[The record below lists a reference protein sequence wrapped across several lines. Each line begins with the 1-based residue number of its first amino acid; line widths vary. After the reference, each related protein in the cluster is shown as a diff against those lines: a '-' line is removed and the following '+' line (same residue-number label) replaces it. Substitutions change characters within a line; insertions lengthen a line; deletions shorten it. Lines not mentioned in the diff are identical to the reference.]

1 MTGES
6 EELVQLQ
13 QRALQFLVHSFLYYR
28 LGESIVSDE
37 FFDQVA
43 EELRALRNKHPEAE
57 MPYAEVIDPALG
69 PEASGFRIRPASS
82 PRLSSCCTRPRL
94 RRWTSWN
101 SWSAAVTA
109 QRSRARP
116 PRAMR
121 EFRPGGSARRLSHS
135 LSGARPRRSTPSLRQ
150 DVPERRLRNSRRN

>member
-43 EELRALRNKHPEAE
+43 EELRALRSKHPEAE

-69 PEASGFRIRPASS
+69 PEASGFRIRKY
-82 PRLSSCCTRPRL
+82 
-94 RRWTSWN
+94 
-101 SWSAAVTA
+101 
-109 QRSRARP
+109 P
-116 PRAMR
+116 PRIITTAFKLLYALSNPEV
-121 EFRPGGSARRLSHS
+121 EF
-135 LSGARPRRSTPSLRQ
+135 
-150 DVPERRLRNSRRN
+150 VEFVERRGYTAELQPKEG

>member
-69 PEASGFRIRPASS
+69 PEASGFRIRKY
-82 PRLSSCCTRPRL
+82 
-94 RRWTSWN
+94 
-101 SWSAAVTA
+101 
-109 QRSRARP
+109 P
-116 PRAMR
+116 PRIISTAFKLLYAATAPEMDFL
-121 EFRPGGSARRLSHS
+121 EFL
-135 LSGARPRRSTPSLRQ
+135 
-150 DVPERRLRNSRRN
+150 ERRGYGATFQGETAEGNA

>member
-43 EELRALRNKHPEAE
+43 EELRALRSKHPEAE

-69 PEASGFRIRPASS
+69 PETSGFRIRKY
-82 PRLSSCCTRPRL
+82 
-94 RRWTSWN
+94 
-101 SWSAAVTA
+101 
-109 QRSRARP
+109 P
-116 PRAMR
+116 PRIISTAFKLLYAATAPEMDFP
-121 EFRPGGSARRLSHS
+121 EFL
-135 LSGARPRRSTPSLRQ
+135 
-150 DVPERRLRNSRRN
+150 ERRGYGATFQGEAAEGNA

>member
-43 EELRALRNKHPEAE
+43 EELRALRSKHPEAE

-69 PEASGFRIRPASS
+69 PEASGFRIRKY
-82 PRLSSCCTRPRL
+82 
-94 RRWTSWN
+94 
-101 SWSAAVTA
+101 
-109 QRSRARP
+109 P
-116 PRAMR
+116 PRIISTAFKLLYAATAPEMDFL
-121 EFRPGGSARRLSHS
+121 EFL
-135 LSGARPRRSTPSLRQ
+135 
-150 DVPERRLRNSRRN
+150 ERRGYGATFQGEAAEGNA